1 MQLHLQ
7 DEDGTE
13 LKHLDINVLT
23 EMYQILV
30 ETAQFVISNRRESSI
45 KEIINFLKN
54 LKDAID
60 QNLSENTFED
70 QSENESQIMTLEM
83 DASLFLNISCYY

>member
-1 MQLHLQ
+1 LHLQ
-7 DEDGTE
+7 DEEGTE

-23 EMYQILV
+23 EVYQILV

-70 QSENESQIMTLEM
+70 QSENESQIMKLEM

>member
-1 MQLHLQ
+1 
-7 DEDGTE
+7 
-13 LKHLDINVLT
+13 
-23 EMYQILV
+23 MYQILV

-70 QSENESQIMTLEM
+70 QSENESQIMKLEM
-83 DASLFLNISCYY
+83 DASLFLNISCYYQKYLNESKMSELYIKKSM